1 MKIRRYKEK
10 IICGAK
16 TTMHITESDGRE
28 FDATLICEK
37 SPKHFGKHRE
47 IKEWDS
53 TNSVMVTFSN
63 LTKILD
69 EARADERQKIQ
80 RLKKALSEYL
90 NLLEE
95 DRRLFSLTLS
105 GDDEPQPTKY
115 MGDWIANTIKL
126 KKSEKKLIKIFREYK
141 AKGEKK

>member
-53 TNSVMVTFSN
+53 TNSVMVTFYSAGIIIG
-63 LTKILD
+63 LTLSILSTT
-69 EARADERQKIQ
+69 EYLIFVLFFGTPTPLYLAILGASI
-80 RLKKALSEYL
+80 LILSISGEISL
-90 NLLEE
+90 NLL
-95 DRRLFSLTLS
+95 
-105 GDDEPQPTKY
+105 
-115 MGDWIANTIKL
+115 N
-126 KKSEKKLIKIFREYK
+126 KKVD
-141 AKGEKK
+141 

>member
-37 SPKHFGKHRE
+37 SPQHFGNHRE

-53 TNSVMVTFSN
+53 TNSVMVTFYSAG
-63 LTKILD
+63 I
-69 EARADERQKIQ
+69 IIG
-80 RLKKALSEYL
+80 
-90 NLLEE
+90 
-95 DRRLFSLTLS
+95 LTLS
-105 GDDEPQPTKY
+105 ILSTTEYFVLFFGTSNPTPLY
-115 MGDWIANTIKL
+115 LEILGVPILILSIAGEISLSLLN
-126 KKSEKKLIKIFREYK
+126 KKVD
-141 AKGEKK
+141 